1 MLRGATSHHVAELRD
16 LLARGALHGL
26 PRITVGDTV
35 TADTEFVVRV
45 FLANLDRLGQTDG
58 ASPSERWL
66 AEEHIRHAHQAVT
79 ALLAS

>member
-1 MLRGATSHHVAELRD
+1 MLSDTTGQQAAELRD

-35 TADTEFVVRV
+35 TTDAELAVRV

-58 ASPSERWL
+58 ASPTRRGL
-66 AEEHIRHAHQAVT
+66 IEEHIRRAHQAVT
-79 ALLAS
+79 TAMAS